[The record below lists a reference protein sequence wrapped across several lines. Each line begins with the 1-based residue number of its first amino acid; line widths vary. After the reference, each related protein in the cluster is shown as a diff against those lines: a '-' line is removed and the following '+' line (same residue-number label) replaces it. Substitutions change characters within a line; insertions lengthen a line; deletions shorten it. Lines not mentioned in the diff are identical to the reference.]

1 MHLPMSNP
9 AFIVDGFT
17 EKLILGTLCPGRPVS
32 RTDLNGNSVTLDAI
46 AKKVSSLIRL
56 FNNRYYP
63 IIVVIDRENRTESS
77 SEICKYLLEKLN
89 ELGLSDQDIRIG
101 VADRMI
107 ENWII
112 ADWSVLNTS
121 TSKPKK
127 TDGCNGSSIITTEK
141 GSYGKTTDG
150 VELFL
155 KAKPQT
161 MYLNSESFR
170 QFANTIKD
178 ITCDFIGK
186 IEYT

>member
-1 MHLPMSNP
+1 MSKP

-17 EKLILGTLCPGRPVS
+17 EKLILGSICPGSPVS

-63 IIVVIDRENRTESS
+63 IIVVIDRENRSESS
-77 SEICKYLLEKLN
+77 SEICSYLLEKLH
-89 ELGLSDQDIRIG
+89 EMGLSDQDIRIG

-112 ADWSVLNTS
+112 SDWSVLESNN
-121 TSKPKK
+121 SKPDK
-127 TDGCNGSSIITTEK
+127 TDGSRGSSIIKTEK
-141 GSYGKTTDG
+141 GTYGKTTDG

-155 KAKPQT
+155 KANPQI
-161 MYLNSESFR
+161 MYTNSESFK
-170 QFANTIKD
+170 QFADMVND
-178 ITCDFIGK
+178 IACEFIIN